1 MVILAVG
8 PHPDDIEFGC
18 YGTLAKFKSIQK
30 EDIHLLILTNGSNG
44 GESKERT
51 NEAKKSAALI
61 NARIMFLDEN
71 DGYVKNDASTVRKIK
86 SVIDAVSPRI
96 IFFPFYKDTHQDHVA
111 CSLSVI
117 SASHGKESLLMYETP
132 STYEMEPSV
141 FCDVSDYVNL
151 KLESLKC
158 HRSQLNKIYFDENQ
172 LMSRMI
178 YWGWK
183 NRRRA
188 YLEHFSVKRHFL
200 MDRI

>member
-44 GESKERT
+44 GESEERT

-61 NARIMFLDEN
+61 NAWIMFLDEN

-111 CSLSVI
+111 CSPSVI

-141 FCDVSDYVNL
+141 FCDISDYVNL
-151 KLESLKC
+151 KLELLKC
-158 HRSQLNKIYFDENQ
+158 HRSQLDKIYFDENQ

-183 NRRRA
+183 NRRRG